1 MAYRIEKDFIG
12 ELKIPSEA
20 LYGIHSLRAKN
31 NFPNK
36 IQFNIEWYKAMG
48 AVKKAVY
55 TTYVEFIQAATLK
68 YGDISKFGLKIIP
81 NNILEALIQAA
92 DEVANGEWYE
102 HFIVPA
108 IQGGAGTSIN
118 MNINEIIA
126 NRALEILGQNHGE
139 YSVIHPVEHANIYQS
154 TNDTVPTA
162 LRIAIMRLLAK
173 LEKQINYTRKETEH
187 KEKEFAGILRIGY
200 TQLQAAVPTTYG
212 KLFATYSDALSRDW
226 WRVSK
231 AWERIKEINL
241 GGSAIGTGI
250 TVPTFIIMTVPE
262 ILRKETGLPLVKSN
276 NLQDTTSN
284 LDSFVEIHA
293 ILKAHAVN
301 LKKIADDIRLLAA
314 DITKEALKLPPR
326 QTGSSIMPG
335 KVNPVINEYVIS
347 IAEKVFANDSLIT
360 SLASMT
366 NLELNAYLPVI
377 GHYILES
384 LQLLISA
391 NKTLAE
397 NLIKDL
403 KIDKEKANAEFYKNP
418 SLATILIPFIGYEK
432 ASTLAKLMKK
442 EKITILKANQRLKL
456 IPQEKLMQLIKPS
469 FFLKEGFSLNDFEN
483 EKER

>member
-1 MAYRIEKDFIG
+1 MRFRIEKDFIG
-12 ELKIPSEA
+12 ELKIPQDA

-31 NFPNK
+31 NFPN
-36 IQFNIEWYKAMG
+36 QTLFNIEWYKAMG
-48 AVKKAVY
+48 TVKKAVY
-55 TTYVEFIQAATLK
+55 LTYREFIETAKQK
-68 YGDISKFGLKIIP
+68 YRDISKFGLKIIP
-81 NNILEALIQAA
+81 PDKLKALIQAA
-92 DEVANGEWYE
+92 EEVAEGKWFEY
-102 HFIVPA
+102 FIVPA

-126 NRALEILGQNHGE
+126 NRALEILGHNHGE
-139 YSVIHPVEHANIYQS
+139 YSVIHPIEHANIYQS

-162 LRIAIMRLLAK
+162 LRIAVMRLLAK
-173 LEKQINYTRKETEH
+173 LEKQINNTRKETEH

-212 KLFATYSDALSRDW
+212 KLFSTYSDSLSRDW

-250 TVPTFIIMTVPE
+250 TVPTFIIMVAPE
-262 ILRKETGLPLVKSN
+262 ILRKETGLPLAKSN

-284 LDSFVEIHA
+284 LDSFVEVQA

-301 LKKIADDIRLLAA
+301 LKKIADDLRLLAA
-314 DITKEALKLPPR
+314 DISKEALMIPPR

-335 KVNPVINEYVIS
+335 KINPVINEYVIS
-347 IAEKVFANDSLIT
+347 VAEKVFANDALIS

-377 GHYILES
+377 GHYLLES
-384 LQLLISA
+384 LDLLISA
-391 NKTLAE
+391 NKTLAA

-403 KIDKEKANAEFYKNP
+403 KIDKEKALNEFYKNP
-418 SLATILIPFIGYEK
+418 SLATILVPFTGYEK
-432 ASTLAKLMKK
+432 ASALANLMKQ
-442 EKITILKANQRLKL
+442 ERLSIYEAN
-456 IPQEKLMQLIKPS
+456 EKLELLPS
-469 FFLKEGFSLNDFEN
+469 EKLKKLTEPSSFLKTGFSLNDFEN
-483 EKER
+483 EEER